1 MISVKDNVN
10 IPTLNKLYQVLIIL
24 LSSIIILEITYNL
37 IKYDNNQYYQ
47 NLGIIL
53 SITYFVKR

>member
-1 MISVKDNVN
+1 MISDKDNVN